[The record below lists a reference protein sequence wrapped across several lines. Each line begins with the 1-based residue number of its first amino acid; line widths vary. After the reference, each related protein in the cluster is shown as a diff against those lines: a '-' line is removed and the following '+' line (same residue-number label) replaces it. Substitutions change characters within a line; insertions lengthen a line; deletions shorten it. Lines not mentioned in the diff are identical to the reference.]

1 MPDPATV
8 RVARVEDRAAVLELL
23 AAQMAE
29 HAIPLEAHRLAR
41 AVDGAF
47 ADLGAPAPRALILVA
62 ERAGVAA
69 ERASEVLG
77 VAYVAFTWT
86 IEHGGKT
93 SWLEEL
99 YVRPSERVGGLGT
112 ALLRAACDAARAH
125 GAAAVDLEVEADHA
139 RVEGLY
145 LREGFQRRTRSRWV
159 RFL

>member
-1 MPDPATV
+1 MIRA
-8 RVARVEDRAAVLELL
+8 ARLEDRAAVLDLL

-29 HAIPLEAHRLAR
+29 HAIPLAADRLAR

-47 ADLGAPAPRALILVA
+47 ADLGRPEPRALILVG
-62 ERAGVAA
+62 ERAGQV
-69 ERASEVLG
+69 VG

-99 YVRPSERVGGLGT
+99 YVRPQDRVGGLGT
-112 ALLRAACDAARAH
+112 ALLRAACEAARAQ

-159 RFL
+159 RFLS

>member
-1 MPDPATV
+1 MPAV
-8 RVARVEDRAAVLELL
+8 IRVARVEDRAVVLELL

-29 HAIPLEAHRLAR
+29 HAIPLAADRLAR
-41 AVDGAF
+41 AVDGAL
-47 ADLGAPAPRALILVA
+47 ADLGLPEPRATILVA
-62 ERAGVAA
+62 ERGGVAP
-69 ERASEVLG
+69 ERASDVLG

-86 IEHGGKT
+86 IEHGGRT

-99 YVRPSERVGGLGT
+99 YVRPEARTGGLGT
-112 ALLRAACDAARAH
+112 QLLRAAVAAAREH

-159 RFL
+159 RFLP

>member
-1 MPDPATV
+1 VVGPGSIRA
-8 RVARVEDRAAVLELL
+8 ARPEDRAAVLELL

-41 AVDGAF
+41 AVDGAL

-69 ERASEVLG
+69 ERASEILG

-86 IEHGGKT
+86 IEHGGRT

-99 YVRPSERVGGLGT
+99 YVRPDHRTGGLGT
-112 ALLRAACDAARAH
+112 QLLRAAISAARAH
-125 GAAAVDLEVEADHA
+125 GAAAVDLEVESDHA

-159 RFL
+159 LFL

>member
-1 MPDPATV
+1 MPDPAPV

-41 AVDGAF
+41 AVDGAL
-47 ADLGAPAPRALILVA
+47 ADLGVREPRALILVA
-62 ERAGVAA
+62 ERA
-69 ERASEVLG
+69 SELLG

-99 YVRPSERVGGLGT
+99 YVRPAERASGLGT

-159 RFL
+159 RFLS

>member
-1 MPDPATV
+1 MIRA
-8 RVARVEDRAAVLELL
+8 ARLEDRAAVLDLL

-29 HAIPLEAHRLAR
+29 HAIPLAADRLAR

-47 ADLGAPAPRALILVA
+47 ADLGRPEPRALILVG
-62 ERAGVAA
+62 ERAGQV
-69 ERASEVLG
+69 VG

-99 YVRPSERVGGLGT
+99 YVRPDHRSGTGVGGLGT
-112 ALLRAACDAARAH
+112 ALLRAACEAARAH

-159 RFL
+159 RFLS

>member
-1 MPDPATV
+1 MI
-8 RVARVEDRAAVLELL
+8 RVARAEDRAAVLALL

-29 HAIPLEAHRLAR
+29 HAIPLAADRLAR
-41 AVDGAF
+41 AVDGAL
-47 ADLGAPAPRALILVA
+47 ADLGLEAPRALILVA
-62 ERAGVAA
+62 ERGGQV
-69 ERASEVLG
+69 VG

-99 YVRPSERVGGLGT
+99 YVRPEDRVGGHGT
-112 ALLRAACDAARAH
+112 ALLRAACEAARAH

-159 RFL
+159 RFLS